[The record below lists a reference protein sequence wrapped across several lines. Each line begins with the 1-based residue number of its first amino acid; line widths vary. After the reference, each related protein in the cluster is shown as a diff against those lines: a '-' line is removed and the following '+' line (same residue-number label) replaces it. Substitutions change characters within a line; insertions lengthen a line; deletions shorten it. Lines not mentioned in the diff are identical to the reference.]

1 MYEFVLTYMR
11 GYKKFRLRYKRQK
24 KLYFK
29 MIPRPMLKFCDR
41 IQFIIFFSHIYVV
54 DFTPDDRFLLSGSAD
69 ETVMI
74 WSLESLFDDL
84 ENEEGL
90 SKHQSFSSLGQ
101 TFDQKFLDDNVSIL
115 AASDDNQT
123 IRVSFKSMKCNF
135 IAKEFVPS
143 WQCNK
148 KRVEIDGMF
157 SL

>member
-1 MYEFVLTYMR
+1 M
-11 GYKKFRLRYKRQK
+11 
-24 KLYFK
+24 
-29 MIPRPMLKFCDR
+29 
-41 IQFIIFFSHIYVV
+41 V

-74 WSLESLFDDL
+74 WSLETLFDDL
-84 ENEEGL
+84 ENENENEKI
-90 SKHQSFSSLGQ
+90 SNKHQSFSSLGQ

-123 IRVSFKSMKCNF
+123 IRVSLSKKCNF

-148 KRVEIDGMF
+148 KRAEIDGMF